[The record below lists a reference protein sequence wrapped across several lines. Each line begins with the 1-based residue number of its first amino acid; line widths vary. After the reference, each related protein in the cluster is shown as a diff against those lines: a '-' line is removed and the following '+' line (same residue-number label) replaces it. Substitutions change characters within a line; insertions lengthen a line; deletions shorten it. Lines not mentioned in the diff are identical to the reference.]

1 MGIKNSYCIGLERFH
16 GKDIN
21 ILYTYAG
28 KGSFNVTKPT
38 LSVYSVRISG
48 SAHSLFNRPTYIRS
62 PFCLLLMTWGG
73 TELSI
78 LFLLILATATVSG
91 ALSPELQRMNYGV
104 LYLQLSRENW
114 IYTFEVELPENIN
127 MHKLSGC
134 H

>member
-1 MGIKNSYCIGLERFH
+1 M
-16 GKDIN
+16 
-21 ILYTYAG
+21 
-28 KGSFNVTKPT
+28 TKPT

-48 SAHSLFNRPTYIRS
+48 SAHSLFNRPTYIHS
-62 PFCLLLMTWGG
+62 PFCFLIVTWDG

-91 ALSPELQRMNYGV
+91 TLSPELQRMNYGV
-104 LYLQLSRENW
+104 LFEPEGHLQLSRENW
-114 IYTFEVELPENIN
+114 IHTFEVELPEKIN